1 MRRLLRTLTML
12 LVLALV
18 FVVARGDLFRAVSTT
33 TSLPAVS
40 ACSATQLQSAW
51 VDGTAG
57 AGTAYAWIT
66 FTNTQETCTLP
77 TWLDVVMGTDIST
90 TADQFTRI
98 PVLSELTTPDGG
110 AISKSPEGVTLDAQ
124 ESASV
129 AISFSNR
136 SGCDVATSVTVS
148 WLRGAYRQEL
158 PVAATYL
165 VSQCSGPSA
174 FVSPVFR

>member
-1 MRRLLRTLTML
+1 ML
-12 LVLALV
+12 LALALV
-18 FVVARGDLFRAVSTT
+18 FVVARGDLFRATTTTTT
-33 TSLPAVS
+33 TSLPAVA
-40 ACSATQLQSAW
+40 ACSATQLRSAW

-77 TWLDVVMGTDIST
+77 TWLDVVMGTDIT
-90 TADQFTRI
+90 ATADQFSRV
-98 PVLSELTTPDGG
+98 PVLSELTKPDGG
-110 AISKSPEGVTLDAQ
+110 SISKSLEGVTLASQ

-148 WLRGAYRQEL
+148 WLRGTNRQEL
-158 PVAATYL
+158 PLAATYL

>member
-110 AISKSPEGVTLDAQ
+110 AISKSPEGVTLDTQ

>member
-12 LVLALV
+12 LAFAIV
-18 FVVARGDLFRAVSTT
+18 FVVARGDLFRATSTT

-40 ACSATQLQSAW
+40 ACSATQLESAW

-77 TWLDVVMGTDIST
+77 TWLDVVMGIDVSA
-90 TADQFTRI
+90 TADQFSRV

-110 AISKSPEGVTLDAQ
+110 AISKSPEGVTLASQ

-148 WLRGAYRQEL
+148 WLRGTNRQEL
-158 PVAATYL
+158 PLAATYL

>member
-1 MRRLLRTLTML
+1 ML
-12 LVLALV
+12 LILGLV
-18 FVVARGDLFRAVSTT
+18 FVVARGDLFRTSSTS
-33 TSLPAVS
+33 TSLPSISTCTAM
-40 ACSATQLQSAW
+40 QLQGEW

-66 FTNTQETCTLP
+66 LTNTQGACTLP
-77 TWLDVVMGTDIST
+77 TWLDVVMGNDVNA

-98 PVLSELTTPDGG
+98 PVLSELTKPNGD
-110 AISKSPEGVTLDAQ
+110 AIEESNEGIALAAQ
-124 ESASV
+124 ETASL

-136 SGCDVATSVTVS
+136 SGCDVAASVTVS
-148 WLRGAYRQEL
+148 WLRGGNRQEL
-158 PVAATYL
+158 PVTATYL

>member
-148 WLRGAYRQEL
+148 WLRGANRQEL

>member
-1 MRRLLRTLTML
+1 VRRLLRTLTML
-12 LVLALV
+12 LALALV
-18 FVVARGDLFRAVSTT
+18 FVVARGDLFRTSTTT

-40 ACSATQLQSAW
+40 TCSAAQLDGRW

-77 TWLDVVMGTDIST
+77 TWLDLVMGTDISA

-98 PVLSELTTPDGG
+98 PVLAELTKPDGS
-110 AISKSPEGVTLDAQ
+110 AIVKSLDGITLAAE
-124 ESASV
+124 ESATV

-136 SGCDVATSVTVS
+136 SGCDPATSVTVS
-148 WLRGAYRQEL
+148 WQRGESRQEL
-158 PVAATYL
+158 PVVATYL

-174 FVSPVFR
+174 FISPVFR